1 MRNAREKVSI
11 VRRFGISAALVAGLV
26 TAATY
31 SARAHDAA
39 HDARSHDKGQRHSA
53 YPFYVAVKLDTR
65 HGRHD
70 APALDQTRVMDAIAR
85 SLPSGVR
92 LVDPRDRRV
101 RPDMVLAVNE
111 RTFDLDFNVLNSK
124 RASAPYRT
132 GTFLAGCG
140 PLYGASFVRVTEQA
154 TARYSYDVRVNNRFA
169 PDHVATV
176 HGLQSDSFNYGT
188 GLTGHGAC
196 GTVAHAPM
204 PASWVGDL
212 FDRDDLSTR
221 HGMADGIRRTAA
233 EDMGRK
239 IAGLIRNEQDRVQ
252 KAENDWRGHD
262 RQYADAR
269 GRR

>member
-1 MRNAREKVSI
+1 MRNARAKMSI

-31 SARAHDAA
+31 SARAHDAHA
-39 HDARSHDKGQRHSA
+39 HEKEPRHSV
-53 YPFYVAVKLDTR
+53 YPFYVAVKLDQR

-70 APALDQTRVMDAIAR
+70 APALDQARMMDAIAR
-85 SLPSGVR
+85 WLPSGVR

-111 RTFDLDFNVLNSK
+111 RSFDMDFNVMDRK
-124 RASAPYRT
+124 RASAPYQN

-140 PLYGASFVRVTEQA
+140 PLYGASFTRVTEQA

-176 HGLQSDSFNYGT
+176 HGQQSDRFNYGA

-196 GTVAHAPM
+196 GTVAHAPV
-204 PASWVGDL
+204 PANWVADL
-212 FDRDDLSTR
+212 FARDDLSTR
-221 HGMADGIRRTAA
+221 HGMADGIRRSAA

-239 IAGLIRNEQDRVQ
+239 IAGLIRNEQERVL
-252 KAENDWRGHD
+252 KAEHDWRANEQ
-262 RQYADAR
+262 QYADAR